1 MKKKSRSFEK
11 LEELTEVNLKA
22 KKTVEILTKNMISG
36 EVTLAKMF
44 EFYSE
49 VTRKNTIKL
58 LLRSK
63 KLYEARVDVKAILLS
78 II

>member
-1 MKKKSRSFEK
+1 
-11 LEELTEVNLKA
+11 
-22 KKTVEILTKNMISG
+22 MISG